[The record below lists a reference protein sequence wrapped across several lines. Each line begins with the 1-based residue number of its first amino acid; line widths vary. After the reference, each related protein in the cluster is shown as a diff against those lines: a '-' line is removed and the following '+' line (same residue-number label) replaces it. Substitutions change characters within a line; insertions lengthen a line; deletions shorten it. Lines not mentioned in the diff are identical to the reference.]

1 MIKKNQLVKLSYQL
15 FVEGETPESE
25 VLVESAPAERPLV
38 FVQGI
43 GMMLPKFEEALQ
55 GKSAGEDFDFRLFA
69 SDAYGEYQEDA
80 VLTLSKELFTI
91 DGVFDSERVF
101 VGNVVPMT
109 TTDGQIVNAQ
119 VTDITEQEVTIDLNH
134 PFAGEELH
142 FTGKVLEVRDA
153 TADEIDRMLHPKS
166 CCGGGCK
173 GGGCGDDCGNNCGD
187 NCGDGC
193 GKGCGGCE

>member
-38 FVQGI
+38 FVQGL

-55 GKSAGEDFDFRLFA
+55 GKSAGEDFDFRLSA

-173 GGGCGDDCGNNCGD
+173 GGGCGDDYGNNCGD

-193 GKGCGGCE
+193 GKGCGSCE